1 MGRINSFNTVTLTW
15 QLKALGSSMVTS
27 IGAGTVADVT
37 EPAKRASRIGLFLLG
52 PQLGPLLGPLIGG
65 QFSQESTWR
74 WIFGFLCECSMSAL
88 KAGLT
93 ATNAAVACLPVYLL
107 ILFVLPETL
116 RCLVGNGSVY
126 AGSSWFVMPRLRQK
140 QLVPDGLYPKPPK
153 PTVAG
158 LFRVLAFIPNCIL
171 SFASA
176 FNFAGLSAIY
186 VVFPRVW
193 QTKYGWDGSETGY
206 GYLAPG
212 KLSTIRFN
220 LAGY

>member
-1 MGRINSFNTVTLTW
+1 MVRANSFNEMVLTW
-15 QLKALGSSMVTS
+15 QSKALGSSMVTS

-74 WIFGFLCECSMSAL
+74 WIFGFLCECSVPTS

-126 AGSSWFVMPRLRQK
+126 AGSSWFVRPRLRQK
-140 QLVPDGLYPKPPK
+140 HLVPDGLYPKPPK

-158 LFRVLAFIPNCIL
+158 LFKVLAFIPNCIL

-176 FNFAGLSAIY
+176 FNFAGLSAMYI
-186 VVFPRVW
+186 VFPRVL

-212 KLSTIRFN
+212 KLSTIPFN
-220 LAGY
+220 LTGY